1 MRTVSTRPQVLL
13 ILSLLL
19 AISPLQ
25 AQTETE
31 TDPPPTPW
39 LQVIRDTPYVF
50 SDGFYRNIS
59 SIRRWVLLEQSYCEQ
74 PDRHILFDQRGRFLT
89 WFENEA
95 TIVENQQRLNRLRET
110 LYREGRVHR
119 WVDGAANETGYPFA
133 LRCDQPH
140 VDLDAAID
148 RLLGTDPADR
158 VWGTWDGMV
167 AGTEQDPIPLID
179 LVQQVFQDKA
189 LRQGFQPDEAVVQAF
204 VGQILIES
212 GARKE
217 SFSAASAVGLL
228 QLRPEV
234 LADCEIAERFHLHR
248 MAQVD
253 CAVRLYQQ
261 NDRNLRPVFEQR
273 FGHLPDEKRERLYS
287 LLLVQAYHGGIG
299 RMWQLLGEDE
309 PGAAARHFAAN
320 AERYSAEDIALGLV
334 FHNMGRI
341 SLGLDSLYYLID
353 VRIATQTVCGIQ
365 PDVCRA
371 GATTEAIQ
379 STSSDP
385 GQSD

>member
-1 MRTVSTRPQVLL
+1 MRDGFLGGLRRWL
-13 ILSLLL
+13 IGFMMVPAAGILHAESN
-19 AISPLQ
+19 AVQ
-25 AQTETE
+25 
-31 TDPPPTPW
+31 PPAPW

-59 SIRRWVLLEQSYCEQ
+59 IIRRWVLLEQSYCEQ
-74 PDRHILFDQRGRFLT
+74 PGRHILFDQRGRFLT
-89 WFENEA
+89 WFENED
-95 TIVENQQRLNRLRET
+95 TVVENQERLNRIRET
-110 LYREGRVHR
+110 LYRDERVHR
-119 WVDGAANETGYPFA
+119 WIGGSASETGYPFA

-140 VDLDAAID
+140 VDLKAAID

-167 AGTEQDPIPLID
+167 AGSEDEPIPLIE
-179 LVQQVFQDKA
+179 LVRQVFNDKA
-189 LRQGFQPDEAVVQAF
+189 ARQGFRPNDAVVRSF
-204 VGQILIES
+204 IGQVLIES

-217 SFSAASAVGLL
+217 SFSAARAVGLL

-234 LADCEIAERFHLHR
+234 LADCEIDERFHLHR

-261 NDRNLRPVFEQR
+261 NDRNLRPVFDER
-273 FGHLPDEKRERLYS
+273 FGHLPSAQREQLYS

-299 RMWQLLGEDE
+299 RLMQLLGDEE
-309 PGAAARHFAAN
+309 PGLAAQQFAAN

-341 SLGLDSLYYLID
+341 SLGLDSLFYLVD
-353 VRIATQTVCGIQ
+353 VRIATEAVCDTRPQ
-365 PDVCRA
+365 ACEP
-371 GATTEAIQ
+371 ATDATQ

-385 GQSD
+385 GQND

>member
-1 MRTVSTRPQVLL
+1 MHRGTVRVLR
-13 ILSLLL
+13 LLL
-19 AISPLQ
+19 LGLALAFGSLH
-25 AQTETE
+25 AETE
-31 TDPPPTPW
+31 SVRPPAPW

-50 SDGFYRNIS
+50 SDGFYRNMS
-59 SIRRWVLLEQSYCEQ
+59 NIRRWVLLEQSYCEQ

-95 TIVENQQRLNRLRET
+95 TVAENQERLNRIRET
-110 LYREGRVHR
+110 LHQEDRVHR
-119 WVDGAANETGYPFA
+119 WVGGSANETGYPFA

-140 VDLDAAID
+140 VNLNAAID

-167 AGTEQDPIPLID
+167 AGSEQNPIPLIE

-189 LRQGFQPDEAVVQAF
+189 ERQGFQPDDAVVQAF
-204 VGQILIES
+204 IGQILIES
-212 GARKE
+212 GARKK
-217 SFSAASAVGLL
+217 SFSAAQAVGLL

-234 LADCEIAERFHLHR
+234 LADCEIDQRFHLHR

-273 FGHLPDEKRERLYS
+273 FGHLPQAQREQLYS

-299 RMWQLLGEDE
+299 RMLQLLGEGE
-309 PGAAARHFAAN
+309 PGAAARHFAAD

-353 VRIATQTVCGIQ
+353 VRIATEAVCDTRPG
-365 PDVCRA
+365 VCEPTTK
-371 GATTEAIQ
+371 ATQ

>member
-1 MRTVSTRPQVLL
+1 MLTTNGLCRGLFLTAVLL
-13 ILSLLL
+13 
-19 AISPLQ
+19 AVHPGY
-25 AQTETE
+25 AATETV
-31 TDPPPTPW
+31 PPPAPW

-50 SDGFYRNIS
+50 SDGFYQNIS
-59 SIRRWVLLEQSYCEQ
+59 IIRRWVLLEQSYCGQ

-95 TIVENQQRLNRLRET
+95 TVAENQQRLNQLRDT
-110 LYREGRVHR
+110 LYQEDRVHR
-119 WVDGAANETGYPFA
+119 WIAGSATETGYPFA

-148 RLLGTDPADR
+148 RLLGIDPADR
-158 VWGTWDGMV
+158 VWGTWDGMS
-167 AGTEQDPIPLID
+167 AGSEQEPIALVD
-179 LVQQVFQDKA
+179 LVLQVFNDKA
-189 LRQGFQPDEAVVQAF
+189 ARQGFQPDDAVMEAF
-204 VGQILIES
+204 IGQIVIES

-217 SFSAASAVGLL
+217 SFSASRAVGLL

-261 NDRNLRPVFEQR
+261 NDRNLRPVFDQR
-273 FGHLPDEKRERLYS
+273 FGHLPDDQREQLYS

-299 RMWQLLGEDE
+299 RLMQLLGDDE
-309 PGAAARHFAAN
+309 PGAAAQHFAAD
-320 AERYSAEDIALGLV
+320 AGRYSPEDIALGLV

-353 VRIATQTVCGIQ
+353 VRIATEAVCAAQ
-365 PDVCRA
+365 PGVCEPVTD
-371 GATTEAIQ
+371 ATQ

>member
-1 MRTVSTRPQVLL
+1 MVA
-13 ILSLLL
+13 L
-19 AISPLQ
+19 ATGP
-25 AQTETE
+25 AMAE
-31 TDPPPTPW
+31 TDNAEAPAAW

-50 SDGFYRNIS
+50 SDGFYQNMG

-74 PDRHILFDQRGRFLT
+74 PDRHVLFDQRGRFLT

-95 TIVENQQRLNRLRET
+95 TVADNQLRLNELRET
-110 LYREGRVHR
+110 LYQGDRVHR
-119 WVDGAANETGYPFA
+119 WIAGSATQTGYPFA

-148 RLLGTDPADR
+148 RLLGVDAADR
-158 VWGTWDGMV
+158 VWGTWDGMA
-167 AGTEQDPIPLID
+167 AGTEQDPIALID
-179 LVQQVFQDKA
+179 LVLQVFATKA
-189 LRQGFQPDEAVVQAF
+189 VRQGYQPGNSVVQAF
-204 VGQILIES
+204 IGQVLIES

-217 SFSAASAVGLL
+217 SFSAARAVGLL

-234 LADCEIAERFHLHR
+234 LSDCEIEQRFHLHR

-261 NDRNLRPVFEQR
+261 NDRNLRPVFDQR
-273 FGHLPDEKRERLYS
+273 FGHLPEQKRDRLYS

-299 RMWQLLGEDE
+299 RLMQLLGDEE
-309 PGAAARHFAAN
+309 PGAAARYFA
-320 AERYSAEDIALGLV
+320 EESGRFSAEDIAVGLV

-353 VRIATQTVCGIQ
+353 VRIATEAACARQ
-365 PDVCRA
+365 PDACEPEPVSDA
-371 GATTEAIQ
+371 SL

>member
-1 MRTVSTRPQVLL
+1 MHDGFLGFLKRWMIGFMMVPVAGVLHAE
-13 ILSLLL
+13 SD
-19 AISPLQ
+19 AVQPS
-25 AQTETE
+25 A
-31 TDPPPTPW
+31 PW

-50 SDGFYRNIS
+50 SDGFYQNIS
-59 SIRRWVLLEQSYCEQ
+59 IIRRWVLLEQSYCEQ

-89 WFENEA
+89 WFENEGTVA
-95 TIVENQQRLNRLRET
+95 ENQERLNRIRET
-110 LYREGRVHR
+110 LYRDERVHR
-119 WVDGAANETGYPFA
+119 WIGGSATETGYPFA

-140 VDLDAAID
+140 VDLSAAID

-167 AGTEQDPIPLID
+167 AGSEDEPIPLIE
-179 LVQQVFQDKA
+179 LVRQVFNNKA
-189 LRQGFQPDEAVVQAF
+189 ERQGYQPDEAVVQSF
-204 VGQILIES
+204 IGQILIES

-217 SFSAASAVGLL
+217 SFSAARAVGLL

-234 LADCEIAERFHLHR
+234 LADCEIDERFHLHR

-261 NDRNLRPVFEQR
+261 NDRNLRPVFDER
-273 FGHLPDEKRERLYS
+273 FGHLPADQRERLYS

-299 RMWQLLGEDE
+299 RLMQLLGDEE
-309 PGAAARHFAAN
+309 PGAAAVQFAAD
-320 AERYSAEDIALGLV
+320 AKRYSAEDIALGLV

-341 SLGLDSLYYLID
+341 SLGLDSLYYLVD
-353 VRIATQTVCGIQ
+353 VRIATEAVCDTRPQ
-365 PDVCRA
+365 ACEP
-371 GATTEAIQ
+371 ATDATQ

>member
-1 MRTVSTRPQVLL
+1 MRRGSIRGLRSLLIGVLL
-13 ILSLLL
+13 
-19 AISPLQ
+19 AAGPLHANDQ
-25 AQTETE
+25 GVQ
-31 TDPPPTPW
+31 PPAPW

-59 SIRRWVLLEQSYCEQ
+59 VIRRWVLLEESYCEQ
-74 PDRHILFDQRGRFLT
+74 PGRHILFDQRGRFMT
-89 WFENEA
+89 WFENEQSVA
-95 TIVENQQRLNRLRET
+95 ENQRRLNRIRKT
-110 LYREGRVHR
+110 LYEDDRVHR
-119 WVDGAANETGYPFA
+119 WIGGSATETGYPFA

-140 VDLDAAID
+140 VDLSAAIE
-148 RLLGTDPADR
+148 RLLGTDPKDR

-167 AGTEQDPIPLID
+167 AGSEDEPIPLIE
-179 LVQQVFQDKA
+179 LVRQVFSDKA
-189 LRQGFQPDEAVVQAF
+189 RRQGYQPDKAVVQAF
-204 VGQILIES
+204 TGQILIES

-217 SFSAASAVGLL
+217 SFSAARAVGLL

-234 LADCEIAERFHLHR
+234 LADCEIDERFHLHR

-261 NDRNLRPVFEQR
+261 NDRNLRPVFNER
-273 FGHLPDEKRERLYS
+273 FGHLPQAQRERLYS

-299 RMWQLLGEDE
+299 RLMQLLGDGE
-309 PGAAARHFAAN
+309 PGAAARYFAAD

-353 VRIATQTVCGIQ
+353 VRIATEAVCDTRPG
-365 PDVCRA
+365 VCEPA
-371 GATTEAIQ
+371 NASQ
-379 STSSDP
+379 LSSSDR

>member
-1 MRTVSTRPQVLL
+1 MHTGIVRLLHHCLLTMVL
-13 ILSLLL
+13 IT
-19 AISPLQ
+19 SPLH
-25 AQTETE
+25 ADNE
-31 TDPPPTPW
+31 PTPAPW

-50 SDGFYRNIS
+50 SDGFYQNIS
-59 SIRRWVLLEQSYCEQ
+59 IIRRWVLLEQSYCEQ

-95 TIVENQQRLNRLRET
+95 SVAENQERLNRIREQ
-110 LYREGRVHR
+110 LYRDERVHR
-119 WVDGAANETGYPFA
+119 WVGGAASETGYPFA

-140 VDLDAAID
+140 VDLNAAID
-148 RLLGTDPADR
+148 RLLGTEQEDR

-167 AGTEQDPIPLID
+167 AGSEQNPIPLID

-189 LRQGFQPDEAVVQAF
+189 ERQGFDPGDAVVQAF

-217 SFSAASAVGLL
+217 SFSAAQAVGLL

-234 LADCEIAERFHLHR
+234 LGDCEIAERFHLHR

-261 NDRNLRPVFEQR
+261 NDRNLRPVFERR
-273 FGHLPDEKRERLYS
+273 FGHLPDAQREQLYS

-299 RMWQLLGEDE
+299 RMMQLLGEDE
-309 PGAAARHFAAN
+309 PGAAARQFARD

-341 SLGLDSLYYLID
+341 SLGLDSLYYLVD
-353 VRIATQTVCGIQ
+353 VSIATEAACTAR
-365 PDVCRA
+365 PDACEPVTS
-371 GATTEAIQ
+371 ATQ

-385 GQSD
+385 VQSD

>member
-1 MRTVSTRPQVLL
+1 MRDGVCWVIRRWL
-13 ILSLLL
+13 LSLLMVFGAGL
-19 AISPLQ
+19 LHAESDAVQSP
-25 AQTETE
+25 A
-31 TDPPPTPW
+31 PW

-50 SDGFYRNIS
+50 SDGFYQNLS
-59 SIRRWVLLEQSYCEQ
+59 VIRRWVLLEQSYCEQ

-89 WFENEA
+89 WFENDD
-95 TIVENQQRLNRLRET
+95 TVVENQARLNRIRET
-110 LYREGRVHR
+110 LYRDGRVHR
-119 WVDGAANETGYPFA
+119 WVGGSASETGYPFA

-140 VDLDAAID
+140 VDLSAAID

-167 AGTEQDPIPLID
+167 AGSEEEPIPLIE
-179 LVQQVFQDKA
+179 LVRQVFNDKA
-189 LRQGFQPDEAVVQAF
+189 RRQGYQPGEAVVQAF
-204 VGQILIES
+204 TGQILIES

-217 SFSAASAVGLL
+217 SFSAARAVGLL

-234 LADCEIAERFHLHR
+234 LADCEIDERFHLHR
-248 MAQVD
+248 MAPVD

-261 NDRNLRPVFEQR
+261 NDRNLRPVFNER
-273 FGHLPDEKRERLYS
+273 FGHLPDAQREQLYS

-299 RMWQLLGEDE
+299 RLMQLLGDEE
-309 PGAAARHFAAN
+309 PGAAAQQFAAD

-334 FHNMGRI
+334 FHNLGRI
-341 SLGLDSLYYLID
+341 SLGLDSLFYLVD
-353 VRIATQTVCGIQ
+353 VRIATEAVCDTRPQ
-365 PDVCRA
+365 ACEPVTD
-371 GATTEAIQ
+371 ATQ